1 MTLRNG
7 LTQKLEPILW
17 PSVEILG
24 SKNDPSEQP
33 KSIPK
38 ANSLTTCRKFVVKK
52 KNGKKGPNQILEP
65 ILWTL
70 VKIFGPKN
78 GSSEQ
83 PKQNVRALWGSKMTL
98 RNGLNH
104 KLERILWP
112 SFEILGSK
120 NDPSEQPK
128 SIPKANSLTP
138 CRKFEVKKNRQKGP
152 NQMLEPILWTRVQIF
167 GSKKWLFRTA

>member
-7 LTQKLEPILW
+7 ITQKLEPILW

-38 ANSLTTCRKFVVKK
+38 ANSLTPCRKFEVKK
-52 KNGKKGPNQILEP
+52 NRQKGPNQMLEP

-138 CRKFEVKKNRQKGP
+138 CRKFVVQKMTLQYSL
-152 NQMLEPILWTRVQIF
+152 NKMLEPF
-167 GSKKWLFRTA
+167 GVLKWPFGRAWIIS